1 MEPPKNIEVFEWET
15 SRFWFDEKGILCS
28 ISKKVKPQSLEETK
42 MIVNDFRK
50 LIGDRKVCLL
60 LDVTNSSE
68 ASKEVRDY
76 AAVEFPKFVKAMA
89 LISKSALGKMLGN
102 LFFSVKSQPYPS
114 KIFNDEKEAKEW
126 LQQYL

>member
-1 MEPPKNIEVFEWET
+1 MEPPKNIEIYEWEA
-15 SRFWFDEKGILCS
+15 SRFWFDEMGILCS
-28 ISKKVKPQSLEETK
+28 VSKKVKPQSLEETK
-42 MIVNDFRK
+42 MIVSNFKK

-114 KIFNDEKEAKEW
+114 KIFNTEKEAKEW